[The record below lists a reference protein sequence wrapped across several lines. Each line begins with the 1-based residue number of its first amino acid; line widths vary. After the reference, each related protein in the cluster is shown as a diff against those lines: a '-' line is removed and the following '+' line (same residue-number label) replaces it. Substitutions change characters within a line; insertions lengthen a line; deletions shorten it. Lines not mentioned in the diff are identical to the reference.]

1 MCYDT
6 NLTIMEKTIPLTP
19 FGHEVLSKRQKEL
32 LGIINRKKK
41 PTLERQR
48 ELNSCRTELFEIEE
62 ILNNSFIRSFDEKNP
77 VQVQIGCTIKLENL
91 DTGDKREYT
100 ILSRTTAD
108 PLKGVISNE
117 SPLAQKMLG
126 LKLGNT
132 FKFRN
137 NYGQE
142 ESYKVYSIE

>member
-1 MCYDT
+1 
-6 NLTIMEKTIPLTP
+6 MEKTIPITP
-19 FGHEVLSKRQKEL
+19 FGHEILSGRQREL
-32 LGIINRKKK
+32 LGVISRKKK
-41 PTLERQR
+41 PTPERQR
-48 ELNSCRTELFEIEE
+48 ELNRCRAELAEIEE
-62 ILNNSFIRSFDEKNP
+62 ILAASFVRSFDEKNAAE
-77 VQVQIGCTIKLENL
+77 VQIGCTVRLENL
-91 DTGDKREYT
+91 FSGDKREYT
-100 ILSRTTAD
+100 ILSRSTAD

-132 FKFRN
+132 FKYRG